1 MLFYLKQN
9 RNDIYYVK
17 NDLLLIKFQILFL
30 LMSQLNDQ
38 VYYYR
43 LINNAQKFYDCN
55 LIWLNNFSR
64 INLGT

>member
-55 LIWLNNFSR
+55 LM
-64 INLGT
+64 

>member
-1 MLFYLKQN
+1 MLFYLKQD
-9 RNDIYYVK
+9 RNYIYYVK

-43 LINNAQKFYDCN
+43 LINNA
-55 LIWLNNFSR
+55 
-64 INLGT
+64 